1 MAKLGE
7 AYIRVRADLA
17 PFEKDLD
24 RSVKRITDR
33 LEKSLDKSLGK
44 KLGVN
49 LGSGARE
56 GISES
61 LAGIDKDIDKTLS
74 VPANRAGRT
83 AGKRFKKGFS
93 DELDEPDII
102 TKSLAS
108 LISALED
115 GFSALPVQAKAA
127 VGGALL
133 ATLVPAAA
141 AAGAAAGTALVG
153 AIAAGGTALAF
164 QFEAVEIRGQE
175 FVDDLRYRLVRSAN
189 AFGHAAIAAMDLFE
203 QRLED
208 LDPVLR
214 NLFDEASRYV
224 MPLVDGVTRG
234 LSGVIQGLSDGLSDA
249 NFEEWAE
256 QIVRLFEEVG
266 YAVGEAFYL
275 ILSNDNLPQA
285 LSDLTE
291 LLVDLVIAGGEFVSW
306 AMDTWATVRPVVQVL
321 YEAVEVVVDLVDA
334 LISLTQTGRDAKDIM
349 GEFAQ
354 IFSSSLTRKS
364 IHPIGTATIAMGD
377 FTGATQLALKATD
390 EETKKLDEMRRAFD
404 LLTKATHDAISS
416 ETDYRRSILD
426 TKEHLDEYG
435 GSLSK
440 NNKHGLDLIDL
451 YDRQITKLGEFVRAQ
466 VEAGEMTNEEAQE
479 YYDKEIARIR
489 AEHKERG
496 GNIKQFDELFGKY
509 AELAGLPPI
518 PPKTAGLLYAT
529 NLANTAVQNLI
540 ANLNAAGK
548 AAKLSGNIKVPG
560 GTQIAY
566 ADGGFVT
573 EPTSAI
579 LGENY
584 RPELVLPLTQ
594 PSRSMSLLAQSPLSG
609 ALGGS
614 NMTVYAVFDGEPF
627 QARMVKTANAVN
639 RKAARTINHVPRSV

>member
-7 AYIRVRADLA
+7 AYIRVRADLE

-44 KLGVN
+44 KIGTN
-49 LGSGARE
+49 IGGGARE
-56 GISES
+56 GIAES
-61 LAGIDKDIDKTLS
+61 LKGMDSELDKTLN
-74 VPANRAGRT
+74 VPANRAGRN
-83 AGKRFKKGFS
+83 AGKRFKKGFG
-93 DELDEPDII
+93 DELEDSQDVV
-102 TKSLAS
+102 TKSLAV

-115 GFSALPVQAKAA
+115 GFSALPAQAKAA
-127 VGGALL
+127 VGGVLL
-133 ATLVPAAA
+133 AALVPAAA
-141 AAGAAAGTALVG
+141 AAGAAAGTALV
-153 AIAAGGTALAF
+153 AAVAAGGTALAF
-164 QFEAVEIRGQE
+164 QFEAVEIRGQT

-203 QRLED
+203 TRLEE

-214 NLFDEASRYV
+214 NLFDEASKYV
-224 MPLVDGVTRG
+224 LPFVDGTTRAI
-234 LSGVIQGLSDGLSDA
+234 SGVVQGLSDGLAAA
-249 NFEEWAE
+249 NFEDWAE
-256 QIVRLFEEVG
+256 QIVNLFDSVG
-266 YAVGEAFYL
+266 YAVGEAFYVL
-275 ILSNDNLPQA
+275 LSNENLPQA

-291 LLVDLVIAGGEFVSW
+291 LLSDLVIAGGEFLSW
-306 AMDTWATVRPVVQVL
+306 ALDAWAAIRPVVSVV

-334 LISLTQTGRDAKDIM
+334 LVSLTQTGRDAKEII
-349 GEFAQ
+349 GEFGQ
-354 IFSSSLTRKS
+354 IFNSSLTEKS
-364 IHPIGTATIAMGD
+364 IRPIGTARIAMGD
-377 FTGATQLALKATD
+377 FTTATELALKATD

-404 LLTKATHDAISS
+404 LLTKATHDAIGS
-416 ETDYRRSILD
+416 ETDYRRSIID
-426 TKEHLDEYG
+426 TKKHLDEHG
-435 GSLSK
+435 ASLNK
-440 NNKHGLDLIDL
+440 NKEHGLDLIDL

-466 VEAGEMTNEEAQE
+466 VDAGKMTNEEAQK

-489 AEHKERG
+489 KEFKDRG
-496 GNIKQFDELFGKY
+496 GNIKQFDELFAKY
-509 AELAGLPPI
+509 TELAGLPPI

-540 ANLNAAGK
+540 NNLKIADQVADID
-548 AAKLSGNIKVPG
+548 GNIKVPG
-560 GTQIAY
+560 GTQQFAS
-566 ADGGFVT
+566 GGFVT

-594 PSRSMSLLAQSPLSG
+594 PNRSMSLLAQSPLSG
-609 ALGGS
+609 ALGSS

-639 RKAARTINHVPRSV
+639 RKAARTINHVPRRV